1 MIVNETQLQK
11 LRDEN
16 TRDVPL
22 PDGTTVPVCLPGE
35 LWEEVQFLEVVDE
48 IPMREMSAFCVG
60 RDGTAEHRLHFGFSL
75 YRRSS
80 CSSLEIASQSKAG
93 FTSRSQVSG
102 SNPPKHA
109 LKQKGHSSHVRV
121 RWSKAC
127 LA

>member
-48 IPMREMSAFCVG
+48 IPMREMSAF
-60 RDGTAEHRLHFGFSL
+60 A
-75 YRRSS
+75 
-80 CSSLEIASQSKAG
+80 LEEMELQNID
-93 FTSRSQVSG
+93 FTSAFRCIVV
-102 SNPPKHA
+102 HLA
-109 LKQKGHSSHVRV
+109 A
-121 RWSKAC
+121 RWR
-127 LA
+127 